1 MSAAYPQV
9 HDPINQ
15 TTRIED
21 AISYDG
27 LKPVIH
33 NAEERTNGSKAQT
46 RSTSRSKRAMNH
58 HDSQNGSPEGTPRN
72 SNGSGGIFKAML
84 DRALY
89 AVNSS
94 SKYVMEK
101 SYSVYI
107 ALQNPVVLTNALI
120 GAASMYAMMTKYI
133 KNENRFLADKS
144 NSYIWGTAVAAVG
157 LLSLDVMLSKR
168 YYMKFQKKLGDK

>member
-1 MSAAYPQV
+1 MSTAYPQI

-33 NAEERTNGSKAQT
+33 SAEERTNGSKAQA
-46 RSTSRSKRAMNH
+46 RSTSRSKRAN
-58 HDSQNGSPEGTPRN
+58 NSPEGTPR
-72 SNGSGGIFKAML
+72 SSSSSIFKVML
-84 DRALY
+84 DAALN

-101 SYSVYI
+101 THSVYTT
-107 ALQNPVVLTNALI
+107 LRNPVVLVNALI
-120 GAASMYAMMTKYI
+120 GATSIYAMMTKYI
-133 KNENRFLADKS
+133 KNESRFLADKS

-168 YYMKFQKKLGDK
+168 YYLKFQRRLRDK